1 MASSGTTTM
10 EQSKKFN
17 KAFVSV
23 AGKLQNPS
31 RFKRFGR
38 SSPFIR
44 YGLPMISFTVLGT
57 LGLGHLLQGRL
68 ILIHQ
73 LSMCMYCIAHYSTI
87 LNYCMDIVCIN
98 FLFFLFPFPFYC
110 IIYRICLHTGFR
122 MLKLHLF
129 LHGLFITVNCLLT
142 HLLILIIIWP
152 HKSSFFGGKE
162 GEKCVTYVCAKY

>member
-17 KAFVSV
+17 KAFVSA

-31 RFKRFGR
+31 GFKRFGR

-44 YGLPMISFTVLGT
+44 YGLPMISLTVLGT

-73 LSMCMYCIAHYSTI
+73 LSLCMYCIAQYSTI
-87 LNYCMDIVCIN
+87 LNYCMDILCIN
-98 FLFFLFPFPFYC
+98 FLFFSLSFS
-110 IIYRICLHTGFR
+110 ILLHY
-122 MLKLHLF
+122 LQ
-129 LHGLFITVNCLLT
+129 NLLT
-142 HLLILIIIWP
+142 YWIQNVEIALVFAWAVHHSKLSLYPFLGFN
-152 HKSSFFGGKE
+152 HYLAS
-162 GEKCVTYVCAKY
+162 

>member
-57 LGLGHLLQGRL
+57 LGLSHLLQGRL

-87 LNYCMDIVCIN
+87 LNYCMDILCIN
-98 FLFFLFPFPFYC
+98 FLFFSLSFS
-110 IIYRICLHTGFR
+110 ILLHY
-122 MLKLHLF
+122 LQ
-129 LHGLFITVNCLLT
+129 NLLT
-142 HLLILIIIWP
+142 YWIQNVEIALVFAWAVHHSKLSLYPFIDFNHYLA
-152 HKSSFFGGKE
+152 S
-162 GEKCVTYVCAKY
+162 